1 MSVQANCPACG
12 GPCVFKVSTSLVT
25 VCPYCQSVIAR
36 GDRGLES
43 LGKVADLVTLRELVL
58 EDATDAAA
66 KDFQAEYDGSKP
78 DGAPSVHV
86 QLIARV
92 GNAGDRRMLGHFE
105 ADARQPAT
113 ANRLSAI
120 VDAYDRAANQ
130 ALLQIAADCA
140 AALAPDSKAR

>member
-1 MSVQANCPACG
+1 MFLNGLLECLGLPALAQL
-12 GPCVFKVSTSLVT
+12 LV
-25 VCPYCQSVIAR
+25 ALGAHALKGR
-36 GDRGLES
+36 LEP
-43 LGKVADLVTLRELVL
+43 LKDIEAKVADLVTLRELVL